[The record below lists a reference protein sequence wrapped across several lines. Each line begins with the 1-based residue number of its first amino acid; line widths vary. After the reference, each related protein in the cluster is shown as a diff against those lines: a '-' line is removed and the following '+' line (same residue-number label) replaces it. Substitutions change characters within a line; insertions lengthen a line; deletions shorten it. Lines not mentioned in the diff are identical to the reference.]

1 MATKDNH
8 AAADDAPLARRRRRR
23 LRRRFRY
30 IRRITRLSRDERI
43 YLRMLLQDVGE
54 GPRRRKRKLER

>member
-1 MATKDNH
+1 MATKANH
-8 AAADDAPLARRRRRR
+8 APDDTPLARRRRRR

-43 YLRMLLQDVGE
+43 YLRMLLQDTGE
-54 GPRRRKRKLER
+54 GPRRRKRQVER